1 MSIRIGQ
8 KLLQL
13 GPYDYLWSGTAHG
26 QEETKDTPILVAF
39 LIFYEPRFGNLKFT
53 LFKLRVYLSFLLRP
67 FIFKMPCH
75 RSCKKFAPRPPPTY
89 DEALHASSSLDL
101 PIGAYV
107 ARHQPYSLSYRFER
121 EYTDAPEPQISAMI
135 PQTGRFIVPPP
146 YDLDDYVESNDEETG
161 EDEEDEEDWDD
172 ADEDD
177 QEWDVR
183 MPDIQ
188 GSVARFV
195 RFCILV
201 LIVLESYF
209 V

>member
-1 MSIRIGQ
+1 
-8 KLLQL
+8 
-13 GPYDYLWSGTAHG
+13 
-26 QEETKDTPILVAF
+26 
-39 LIFYEPRFGNLKFT
+39 
-53 LFKLRVYLSFLLRP
+53 
-67 FIFKMPCH
+67 MPCH

-101 PIGAYV
+101 PIGAVQYPM
-107 ARHQPYSLSYRFER
+107 AFFSIPFADLFQFER